1 MDRSSNPS
9 LDEARTLY
17 TRFAGRD
24 GDDAIRAMADI
35 ALWAKRQQTGW
46 GRLRLEALR
55 ELGRFLIRNAKG
67 QGRPAKTSAGE
78 VLPTLAG
85 LGITDHHISADAKNV
100 TRVGQRDFDAY
111 LAQEDEPTL
120 KGLLRFGERQFG
132 VPAVG
137 SLAAPWTRPNE
148 PGRRL
153 FSEIDDETSSTE
165 WMTPPEVFDA
175 MATEFDLDVA
185 SPGRQSV
192 AWIPA
197 RRHLTKRED
206 GLSSAWAG
214 FVWMNPPYGLRNGML
229 DWIERFIQHGNG
241 VALVPDFTST
251 DWWQTLTA
259 AADAILFVKPKIQ
272 FLPKRDTG
280 TNTLGSTLVAI
291 GDRGVTALQTAERNG
306 RGICFRRDIVSVQRI
321 PEAAE

>member
-1 MDRSSNPS
+1 MDRSSDPS

-17 TRFAGRD
+17 TKFAGRD

-100 TRVGQRDFDAY
+100 ARVGQRDFDGY
-111 LAQEDEPTL
+111 LAQADEPTL
-120 KGLLRFGERQFG
+120 AGLLRFDERNSAG
-132 VPAVG
+132 V
-137 SLAAPWTRPNE
+137 LATSWTRPSAA
-148 PGRRL
+148 GRRL
-153 FSEIDDETSSTE
+153 FSEIDDETSTTE
-165 WMTPPEVFDA
+165 WMTPPEVFNA
-175 MATEFDLDVA
+175 MATEFDIDVA

-192 AWIPA
+192 PWIPA
-197 RRHLTKRED
+197 KRHLTKRED

-229 DWIERFIQHGNG
+229 DWIEKFIEHGNG

-259 AADAILFVKPKIQ
+259 ASDAILFVKPKIQ
-272 FLPKRDTG
+272 FLPRRETG

-291 GDRGVTALQTAERNG
+291 GIQGIAALQHAERNG
-306 RGICFRRDIVSVQRI
+306 RGICFRRDAARI
-321 PEAAE
+321 KSRLLEAAE